1 MKEQILQEAKKLGL
15 EILDFLKNPIHGIRQ
30 IPTWTWREVLLCQAA
45 ISAATGVLTGLVS
58 RSFVQM
64 FLALFLSPIITA
76 AIAGISTLFLYYA
89 FQVISGRTLSFRQ
102 LYTLLFFS
110 NIPFFIFQ
118 IVSDL
123 IPPITLI
130 GLAFTGLLLIVGLVE
145 NFQLPKK
152 HVLYLVAAIYLAFFI
167 IWTSNRVKSYLSE
180 DSTSSHR
187 APPVYLEQ

>member
-30 IPTWTWREVLLCQAA
+30 IPAWTWREVLLCQAV

-180 DSTSSHR
+180 DSSSSHR